1 MYGGYTLPKST
12 NQRVY
17 TVQSSLKHGHY
28 GVIDAGEGID
38 PYGVL
43 AMIAFSVFLFYI
55 IYSYLN
61 QTGNGG
67 KRGFSDE
74 PHQQIQAI
82 HHINAK
88 QGRRADKLTSAF
100 DEVHSNKNAF
110 QSIKPKDLFATDQSA
125 IVEAAGKAEKRP
137 KTSKNKN
144 GNYYDDDDVIP
155 IIPDLEEVQE
165 EDLVARVA
173 EAPTVNVNRVA
184 DYNELDSD
192 LLKHAAFAT
201 LDEIDLRALTRS
213 MAPESALKESDEEW
227 TWDTLFAN
235 VGGELQEE
243 CVSEDVEEEE
253 GKTLL
258 ERPFT
263 AFNKFPV

>member
-1 MYGGYTLPKST
+1 METSTSMENYDKDYDEIGRLAVYLFDRLSSNQQYSNMYGGYTLPKST

-82 HHINAK
+82 HHSLINALNK
-88 QGRRADKLTSAF
+88 YSLKDSERRF
-100 DEVHSNKNAF
+100 
-110 QSIKPKDLFATDQSA
+110 
-125 IVEAAGKAEKRP
+125 
-137 KTSKNKN
+137 
-144 GNYYDDDDVIP
+144 
-155 IIPDLEEVQE
+155 
-165 EDLVARVA
+165 
-173 EAPTVNVNRVA
+173 
-184 DYNELDSD
+184 
-192 LLKHAAFAT
+192 
-201 LDEIDLRALTRS
+201 
-213 MAPESALKESDEEW
+213 
-227 TWDTLFAN
+227 
-235 VGGELQEE
+235 
-243 CVSEDVEEEE
+243 
-253 GKTLL
+253 
-258 ERPFT
+258 
-263 AFNKFPV
+263 

>member
-1 MYGGYTLPKST
+1 MGELDMDL
-12 NQRVY
+12 
-17 TVQSSLKHGHY
+17 SLSPIRK
-28 GVIDAGEGID
+28 V
-38 PYGVL
+38 
-43 AMIAFSVFLFYI
+43 
-55 IYSYLN
+55 
-61 QTGNGG
+61 
-67 KRGFSDE
+67 
-74 PHQQIQAI
+74 
-82 HHINAK
+82 NAK

-125 IVEAAGKAEKRP
+125 IVEAAGRRRNGHGVWEQESTSRAKSSHTGRP